1 MSAEVAAEAV
11 VERPSSSSDE
21 PSGLSRRGAM
31 FSAAGASL
39 LSVLPM
45 GTRSASAAPAP
56 APPVQKPANLGPA
69 TGHAVGDPRGAD
81 IAVKA
86 RRSQQGRFGL
96 MFPSLK
102 PFAPS
107 EALLAVMAQRMIDPR
122 QPLADVS
129 SSEDGF
135 DNAEMPAG
143 YTYLGQFMDHD
154 ITHDITPLSQQKAD
168 PLALVNF
175 NTPFFDLSSVY
186 GRGQAEDPQLYD
198 PKNPALLLVGTT
210 PEGISDVPR
219 TSTGAATIGDARNDE
234 NLIVSQMHLA
244 FLKLHNHFVG
254 LGNSF
259 ADARRLVRWHYQW
272 VIVNDFLPRMV
283 GSAVVRSMLL
293 PQSDGTIRVDNKFY
307 KPGNRLKPMIPLE
320 FSVCAYRFGHSMI
333 RAEYEMHDNTT
344 FPLFGPPGQDLR
356 GSRPLPY
363 DARADWN
370 YFFDIPGVEPPMG
383 RNTARLLDTQ
393 LSFPLANLPPTVV
406 SHIDGAIYALAHR
419 NLLRGVKLGLPAGQD
434 VATALGVPP
443 IPNTRLGLYEP
454 EWGSKA
460 PLWFYILKEAE
471 LQGGRRLGPVGGRI
485 IAEVILGL
493 LALDPDSYLN
503 SRTRWTPA
511 DPAFGMGEL
520 FRMSGATFKVEED
533 LPEEVLP
540 EEEVPEEGL
549 VGDHLPES
557 EPTDA

>member
-1 MSAEVAAEAV
+1 MK
-11 VERPSSSSDE
+11 
-21 PSGLSRRGAM
+21 
-31 FSAAGASL
+31 
-39 LSVLPM
+39 
-45 GTRSASAAPAP
+45 T
-56 APPVQKPANLGPA
+56 
-69 TGHAVGDPRGAD
+69 
-81 IAVKA
+81 

-96 MFPSLK
+96 MFPSLQ
-102 PFAPS
+102 PFAPP

-154 ITHDITPLSQQKAD
+154 ITHDTTPLSAQKAD

-175 NTPFFDLSSVY
+175 NTPFFDLGSVY
-186 GRGQAEDPQLYD
+186 GRGPAEDPQLYD
-198 PKNPALLLVGTT
+198 PRNPALLLVATT
-210 PEGISDVPR
+210 PEGLSDVPR
-219 TSTGAATIGDARNDE
+219 TPTGTAIIGDARNDE
-234 NLIVSQMHLA
+234 NLIVSQLHLA

-259 ADARRLVRWHYQW
+259 SDARRLVRWHYQW
-272 VIVNDFLPRMV
+272 VIVHDFLPRMV
-283 GSAVVRSMLL
+283 GPKLVASMLL
-293 PQSDGTIRVDNKFY
+293 PQSDGTVKVDTRFY

-344 FPLFGPPGQDLR
+344 FPLFGRTGQDLR

-363 DARADWN
+363 DARADWS
-370 YFFDIPGVEPPMG
+370 YFFDIPGLEPPMG

-406 SHIDGAIYALAHR
+406 AHIDGAIYALAHR
-419 NLLRGVKLGLPAGQD
+419 NLLRGVQLGLPAGQD
-434 VATALGVPP
+434 VAKALGVPP

-454 EWGSKA
+454 EWGNKA

-471 LQGGRRLGPVGGRI
+471 LQGGRHLGPVGGRI
-485 IAEVILGL
+485 VAEVILGL
-493 LALDPDSYLN
+493 LALDPESYLN
-503 SRTRWTPA
+503 ARPRWTPA
-511 DPAFGMGEL
+511 DPSFGMGAF
-520 FRMSGATFKVEED
+520 FRMSGATFTQED
-533 LPEEVLP
+533 LPEDELP
-540 EEEVPEEGL
+540 EEELPEEELAG
-549 VGDHLPES
+549 
-557 EPTDA
+557 A